1 MKPTSTSKVSVIHGG
16 LFYVFFAEISLL
28 RKKMPVLP
36 RVYAE
41 NRKEPYGI
49 KKGKTSKLKPKLSP
63 SNSDDK
69 ISYSSSNKKVATV
82 NSKGIITAKK
92 KGKTIITVKSGKKT
106 VRCKIRVK

>member
-1 MKPTSTSKVSVIHGG
+1 
-16 LFYVFFAEISLL
+16 
-28 RKKMPVLP
+28 MPVLP